1 MLANNG
7 GYRRTQFVFEKIIN
21 GSPVFTGGFPINV
34 SILDAFAEVPAITE
48 AEFVLLTDAQY
59 QGRLSQFYSY
69 LALQY
74 PFFDPLV
81 HIPLLSEPLVN
92 SHGTD
97 TVSCPLDIPLFIRK
111 KINLH
116 VNYSTIDQEEF
127 AEIYVSITNF
137 DGSQYIAESNIPFE
151 FLLKE
156 QFGDALEWLG
166 IESTLIN
173 ATIPQ
178 GQDSVV
184 LVASFKYRSVTD
196 DNIKSVKV
204 RLLPIEDD
212 SLVSMGDPDTVIVAH
227 TDSSFLFNHISNL
240 DQAYQDM
247 VSDSAL
253 QLTVVNSDGLMLS
266 AKTNRLF
273 HFDADQPRRPVF
285 MYPKS
290 WGMLSAVQ
298 FVQQNNINILFDG
311 AFMFNNGVPYEV
323 ILSINN
329 ESIAYYVYPSKAM
342 IIYPYP
348 VQYRYFFGEAFN

>member
-1 MLANNG
+1 MQVNNG

-21 GSPVFTGGFPINV
+21 GLPVFTGGFPVNV
-34 SILDAFAEVPAITE
+34 SILDGFAEVPAITE
-48 AEFVLLTDAQY
+48 AQFVLLSDAQY
-59 QGRLSQFYSY
+59 QARLSQFYSY

-81 HIPLLSEPLVN
+81 HIPPLSEPLVN

-97 TVSCPLDIPLFIRK
+97 TASCPLDIPLFIRK
-111 KINLH
+111 KLNLH
-116 VNYSTIDQEEF
+116 VTYSTVSQEEF
-127 AEIYVSITNF
+127 AEIYVSITNL
-137 DGSQYIAESNIPFE
+137 DGSPSIAGSDIPFQ

-156 QFGDALEWLG
+156 QFGNALDWQG

-178 GQDSVV
+178 GQSSMV
-184 LVASFKYRSVTD
+184 LVSLFKYRSETD
-196 DNIKSVKV
+196 SDIKSVKV
-204 RLLPIEDD
+204 RLLPFDDD
-212 SLVSMGDPDTVIVAH
+212 SLVSTGDPDTVIVAH

-240 DQAYQDM
+240 EQAYQDM
-247 VSDSAL
+247 LSDSAL
-253 QLTVVNSDGLMLS
+253 RSAAVNGDGLMLS
-266 AKTNRLF
+266 AKTNRSF

-290 WGMLSAVQ
+290 WGILSAVR

-323 ILSINN
+323 TLTINN
-329 ESIAYYVYPSKAM
+329 ENIQYYVYPSKAM

-348 VQYRYFFGEAFN
+348 VEYRYFFE